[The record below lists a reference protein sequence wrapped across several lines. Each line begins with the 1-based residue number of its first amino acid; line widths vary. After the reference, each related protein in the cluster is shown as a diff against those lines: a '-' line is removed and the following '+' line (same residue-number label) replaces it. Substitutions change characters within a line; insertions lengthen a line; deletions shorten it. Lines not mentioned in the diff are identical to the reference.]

1 MKEVNIL
8 DFPIA
13 SVTMQEAIDWV
24 EEKIKNEEFA
34 HIVTLNPEIAYT
46 GYKDD
51 QFSQALKQADLRVAD
66 GNGILWAASYLNN
79 KLPERVAGFDL
90 MQEMLGLA
98 AKNEYKVYF
107 LGAAPQVAERAA
119 QAALEKYPGFVL
131 SGCHDGY
138 FDQEEEVK
146 MLAEIA
152 RLRPNMLFCA
162 LGPPRPAEQWIQ
174 KNKEVL
180 GPLVA
185 MGVGGSFNVLA
196 GLDKRA
202 PDWVIK
208 IRLEWL
214 YRALRDPKRFKRL
227 LAIPKFMWAV
237 RGQKNSSGV

>member
-24 EEKIKNEEFA
+24 EEKIKNDEFA

-51 QFSQALKQADLRVAD
+51 QFSQALKGADLRVAD
-66 GNGILWAASYLNN
+66 GNGILWAASYLND

-131 SGCHDGY
+131 S
-138 FDQEEEVK
+138 QEDEGK

-152 RLRPNMLFCA
+152 RLRPKMLFCA
-162 LGPPRPAEQWIQ
+162 LGPARPAEQWIQ

-237 RGQKNSSGV
+237 RGQ